1 VLSLPPAVG
10 RADPDRRTPACRPSS
25 RTSTTRSRRT
35 CASSRRPL
43 TSLSD
48 LTRLEVKLREDLV
61 GARSEQFILLYNNI
75 VGKSRSDSPGWE
87 AMDAYFGQ
95 TAVRRDLLFNFF
107 VDTIQPMVKKVD
119 ITKPEEA
126 DEILK

>member
-1 VLSLPPAVG
+1 M
-10 RADPDRRTPACRPSS
+10 
-25 RTSTTRSRRT
+25 
-35 CASSRRPL
+35 
-43 TSLSD
+43 
-48 LTRLEVKLREDLV
+48 KLREDLV